1 VRLRDEHWDVK
12 FRGVTIWPYLR
23 FNYQEKRITAYK
35 NNYRFKISALLL
47 PVFLVIHSCLRKRP
61 VVSVVARSGMVDYVQ
76 TEFASEHV
84 LLVFR
89 SEQLPGN
96 ALFVEAMW
104 VLFRKL
110 SWRFVRSEYDDVCRF
125 LDSKGIESRKYESDI
140 KTAIGDYFYN
150 YFISFFVR
158 GRVYYTNCLIP
169 KIERYM
175 GLMDSVEIQHGVIH
189 EEHMDYA
196 NIESKYIKNS
206 LLVWSSQWEERLKSI
221 GYGGELIVANHDYIS
236 IDDRVERSGITI
248 FTTVDEGYSCK
259 VDAFKGS
266 FPVRLQ
272 KHPRDYFS
280 YTNNRFVE
288 VVAGEKLTAY
298 AICHD
303 TTLIYYFLNNSVFF
317 VYLLSPNE
325 DEAVVVRRMNE
336 KYGASFRE
344 NFLVSDSVEDALK
357 KIRLHEQDQCRL
369 S

>member
-1 VRLRDEHWDVK
+1 MLRDDCWDVT

-23 FNYQEKRITAYK
+23 FSYQEKKVTAYK
-35 NNYRFKISALLL
+35 NNYRFKFSALLL
-47 PVFLVIHSCLRKRP
+47 PFFLVIHSCIRKRP

-76 TEFASEHV
+76 AEFASENI
-84 LLVFR
+84 LLVSR
-89 SEQLPGN
+89 SEQLLGN
-96 ALFVEAMW
+96 AVFVEAVW
-104 VLFRKL
+104 LLFRKL
-110 SWRFVRSEYDDVCRF
+110 SWRIVRSEYDDVCRF

-150 YFISFFVR
+150 CFISFFVR

-189 EEHMDYA
+189 EEHMDYV
-196 NIESKYIKNS
+196 NIEKKYIKNS
-206 LLVWSSQWEERLKSI
+206 LLVWSSQWEERLKRI

-236 IDDRVERSGITI
+236 IDDGVERSGVTI
-248 FTTVDEGYSCK
+248 FSTVDEGYSRK
-259 VDAFKGS
+259 VDAYKGT

-280 YTNNRFVE
+280 YSNDCFEE
-288 VVAGEKLTAY
+288 VVDGEKLTAC

-303 TTLIYYFLNNSVFF
+303 TTLIYYFLKNSVFF

-325 DEAVVVRRMNE
+325 DKAVVVHRMNE
-336 KYGASFRE
+336 KYGASFGE
-344 NFLVSDSVEDALK
+344 NFLVSDSVEDALEI
-357 KIRLHEQDQCRL
+357 IRLHEQDQLRI